1 VHFDGHDPAV
11 DAFQNGTGNEC
22 EHDAFSFGNPDVGM
36 VGRRS

>member
-11 DAFQNGTGNEC
+11 DAFQHSAGDGC
-22 EHDAFSFGNPDVGM
+22 EHDVFSFGNPDLGM